1 MSCIEPKQ
9 TYNAFQLHSYIWT
22 ALILYIN
29 SPTTLSISC
38 LEVGEKLSGTGQSF
52 PEKRRL
58 KKKKRIG
65 VQPEG
70 SSSGENN
77 YDHEDNKSKVN
88 KRKEGKGVLSKEK
101 KRKIRNEVIVIEERK
116 RRKTR
121 AVIKDDIDVP
131 LHILEVV
138 APTSSAPPRAKPSST
153 HSSSQIP
160 RSFSQTTDSS
170 TVDQSSTKF
179 IPSYCCQDQISPVF
193 RNWDDTVRVRMTQ
206 PSDSITNDDLAANE
220 PIEWTVDFVDSSLF
234 SSLQENRCKRT
245 DRMEKNR
252 ERPVGKPQP
261 MAKISKGKIYIM
273 LQSFFSHW
281 VH

>member
-1 MSCIEPKQ
+1 M
-9 TYNAFQLHSYIWT
+9 
-22 ALILYIN
+22 
-29 SPTTLSISC
+29 
-38 LEVGEKLSGTGQSF
+38 SGTGQSF

-58 KKKKRIG
+58 KKEKRIG

-77 YDHEDNKSKVN
+77 YDHEDNKSKVK

-160 RSFSQTTDSS
+160 CSFSQTTDSS
-170 TVDQSSTKF
+170 IADQSSTKF
-179 IPSYCCQDQISPVF
+179 IPSYCCQDQISPVL

-273 LQSFFSHW
+273 LQSFFSH
-281 VH
+281 